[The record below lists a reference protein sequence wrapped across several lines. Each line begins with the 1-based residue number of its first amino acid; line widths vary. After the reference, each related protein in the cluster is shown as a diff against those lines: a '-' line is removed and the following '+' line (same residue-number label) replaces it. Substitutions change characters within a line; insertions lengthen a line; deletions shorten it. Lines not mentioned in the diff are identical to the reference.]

1 MKKLLSVFLLSL
13 LCGYSHFLY
22 GQAFN
27 RFYKIRPTTTLVH
40 VLYEPCEKDV
50 TTVTQRKVMGE
61 DGNETTVIISETVR
75 KEYSKL
81 KTKLVYAPAVN
92 YKGRK
97 SGGYTR
103 ANLIQNAKGDS
114 IEVEFWSM
122 DSRKGEASFKQL
134 ADSLYVAKNAND
146 PIPINPSEAGKYYFV
161 FKKRKDLTSAP
172 LYVQRFSYRQVEFG
186 AATMPLKYRFS
197 RTKTMDDGRKVDI
210 PADVSTEVNVGFYT
224 GVKWGNSSFYS
235 DTKRSGEHLAFM
247 ASLFT
252 GPIKISLAADT
263 LDNTIK
269 KNSNQLGWQLGLGGW
284 LGIKK
289 IELGFFGGI
298 DFPLS
303 KEGRKWDY
311 AYKPWIGF
319 GIGYKLGILKLDN

>member
-1 MKKLLSVFLLSL
+1 M
-13 LCGYSHFLY
+13 
-22 GQAFN
+22 A
-27 RFYKIRPTTTLVH
+27 LVH
-40 VLYEPCEKDV
+40 VLYQPCEKDV
-50 TTVTQRKVMGE
+50 ITVTKRKVTDENGHE
-61 DGNETTVIISETVR
+61 STVLISETVT
-75 KEYSKL
+75 KKYSEL
-81 KTKLVYAPAVN
+81 QTKLVYAPAVKFSKKKN
-92 YKGRK
+92 
-97 SGGYTR
+97 GGYTR

-122 DSRKGEASFKQL
+122 DNRNEKGSFKQGP
-134 ADSLYVAKNAND
+134 ASDYVAKKTID
-146 PIPINPSEAGKYYFV
+146 SIPINPSEGGKYYYV
-161 FKKRKDLTSAP
+161 FKKRKDLTLPP
-172 LYVQRFSYRQVEFG
+172 LYVQRFSYKQIEFG

-197 RTKTMDDGRKVDI
+197 RTKRMNDGRKVDI
-210 PADVSTEVNVGFYT
+210 PADVTTEVNVGFYT

-263 LDNTIK
+263 VDNTIK
-269 KNSNQLGWQLGLGGW
+269 KNSNQLGWQFGLGGW

-289 IELGFFGGI
+289 IELGFFGGLDI
-298 DFPLS
+298 PLS

-311 AYKPWIGF
+311 AYQPWIGF

>member
-1 MKKLLSVFLLSL
+1 MKKLLPAFLVSL
-13 LCGYSHFLY
+13 FCGHAHFLC

-75 KEYSKL
+75 KKYSEL
-81 KTKLVYAPAVN
+81 KTKIVYAPAVN
-92 YKGRK
+92 YQGRK

-122 DSRKGEASFKQL
+122 DNKGTQGSFSI
-134 ADSLYVAKNAND
+134 AAPGFYTTKNGKGAT
-146 PIPINPSEAGKYYFV
+146 PIDPSESGKYYYV
-161 FKKRKDLTSAP
+161 FEKRKDLTSAP
-172 LYVQRFSYRQVEFG
+172 LYVERFSYRQFEFG
-186 AATMPLKYRFS
+186 AATMPLKYRFA
-197 RTKTMDDGRKVDI
+197 RTKTMDNGRKVDV
-210 PADVSTEVNVGFYT
+210 PADVTTEVNVGFYT

-247 ASLFT
+247 ASIFT

-269 KNSNQLGWQLGLGGW
+269 KNSNQLGWQFGLGGW

-289 IELGFFGGI
+289 IELGFFGGV